1 MITIVTTQEEL
12 DAAIERG
19 AEDIVINSSP
29 SVRLQLRG
37 SGRFASVGLSRV
49 EARGSSITVDAW
61 DESHV
66 TVWGAAHVHLRSAT
80 AVATVGSLR

>member
-12 DAAIERG
+12 DAAIESG

-49 EARGSSITVDAW
+49 DACGSTAVDAW

-66 TVWGAAHVHLRSAT
+66 TIWDTAHVRLHSAT
-80 AVATVGSLR
+80 ATATVGDLR